1 MMHFALLGIT
11 ALLGLHYSRASTAY
25 LDQNPALQEYQDEA
39 SIFPLK
45 ETWYM
50 AYRNFEFDPVF
61 GGDAKCVR
69 FKSNGPGAD
78 GTYPAVF
85 QYAPDFSAD
94 ATITPILSPGYTIEN
109 VLNFQAQGQAASV
122 QGISAYTNVKKCTV
136 FRLPYAGEGKCALVV
151 PESKLDSIDTC
162 CNFIFDLLCG
172 NSLRFNISDSTCQ

>member
-1 MMHFALLGIT
+1 MMYFALLGMT
-11 ALLGLHYSRASTAY
+11 GLLGLHYSKAGTTY

-45 ETWYM
+45 ETWYI

-78 GTYPAVF
+78 GSYPAVYE
-85 QYAPDFSAD
+85 YAPNFSAD
-94 ATITPILSPGYTIEN
+94 ATITPSLSPGYTIEN
-109 VLNFQAQGQAASV
+109 VLNLQPQGQAASV

-151 PESKLDSIDTC
+151 PENKLDNIDTC

-172 NSLRFNISDSTCQ
+172 NSLRFNISDSTCK